1 MKIKTRILIGLLLI
15 YVFGFYY
22 MSDMIINEMRPR
34 YLEAVEET
42 LNDTAHLLA
51 AVIENDV
58 NGSTVNLRSVKD
70 LYPSLSER
78 RLSSEIYGIVKRH
91 VDLDVYVT
99 DRRGEVLYDSRGPG
113 SVGENF
119 SKWND
124 VYLTLKGR
132 YGARSTRVDEDD
144 PASSHL
150 YVAAPIRGRGGEII
164 GVVTVIKPQD
174 SVTPFMDLLKKRI
187 IIAGIIA
194 CLVFILLSLVMSF
207 WISRPLSRLTDYVKN
222 LKARKH
228 APMPRLGSSEIRT
241 LGEAFQEMRDELE
254 GKKFIERYIQTL
266 THELKSPLT
275 SIRGSAELLLE
286 EMPDDQKA
294 KFHRNILTES
304 KRIDSIIRKLVQL
317 SVIEN
322 RQEPENPEEIDLLP
336 LSEEILEALTPQV
349 IKKGISIDNCLTH
362 GDVVVGEKFLVR
374 HALSNLIENA
384 VRFTGEGGAVEISA
398 ERKDAFI
405 EIRVSD
411 NGEGIPEYAVGRVFE
426 RFYSLPNRGSHEKG
440 TGLGLSFVKE
450 AAELHGGTAEVFNND
465 GPGAT
470 SLLRLPAP
478 R

>member
-15 YVFGFYY
+15 YVLGFYY

-51 AVIENDV
+51 AIIENDV
-58 NGSTVNLRSVKD
+58 YGNTVNLRSVKD
-70 LYPSLSER
+70 LYPELSGR
-78 RLSSEIYGIVKRH
+78 RLSSGIYGIVKQH

-99 DRRGEVLYDSRGPG
+99 NRDGIVLYDSRGPG
-113 SVGENF
+113 TVGENF

-144 PASSHL
+144 PASSSL
-150 YVAAPIRGRGGEII
+150 YVAAPIRNREGGII

-187 IIAGIIA
+187 IIAGAIA
-194 CLVFILLSLVMSF
+194 CLVFILLSVVMSY
-207 WISRPLSRLTDYVKN
+207 WISRPLSRLTAYVRD
-222 LKARKH
+222 LKMKKH

-241 LGEAFQEMRDELE
+241 LGDAFQEMREELE
-254 GKKFIERYIQTL
+254 GKKFIEQYIQTL

-286 EMPDDQKA
+286 DMPDEQKE
-294 KFHRNILTES
+294 KFHKNILNES
-304 KRIDSIIRKLVQL
+304 KRLDEVIQKLVQL

-322 RQEPENPEEIDLLP
+322 RREPENPEEIDLLA
-336 LSEEILEALTPQV
+336 LSEDILEALSPR
-349 IKKGISIDNCLTH
+349 ILRKGIRVENRLAPEDRVT
-362 GDVVVGEKFLVR
+362 GEKFLVR

-384 VRFTGEGGAVEISA
+384 LRFSQDRGLIQISA
-398 ERKDAFI
+398 EKKGRLL
-405 EIRVSD
+405 EIYVSD
-411 NGEGIPEYAVGRVFE
+411 NGEGIPEYAVERIFE

-450 AAELHGGTAEVFNND
+450 AAELHGGTAEVFNNS
-465 GPGAT
+465 GHGAT
-470 SLLRLPAP
+470 ALLRLPAP
-478 R
+478 Q